1 MMYVHVHRI
10 CSVFLATQATLIYIA
25 NFGKYCA
32 TDRPTAC
39 ELHKGMQNML
49 LLGREGAKEEE
60 AMLVGAKME
69 GFL

>member
-32 TDRPTAC
+32 TDRPRASSIRGCKTC
-39 ELHKGMQNML
+39 YCWG
-49 LLGREGAKEEE
+49 GREGAKEEE
-60 AMLVGAKME
+60 EAKME